1 MVRGRRWAEPRVWMC
16 VGQRGSA
23 PQLAPAKGLVL
34 SSAPGQMWGAGPR
47 EGGGCRQRR
56 CHVHRVGSRDST
68 GPTAPC
74 TARPGRQQVTGMNT
88 HPSKRGAS
96 LRCTGGV
103 PARLRSPAQ
112 APRPGQPAPRPVLL
126 PPSPADPLPGPQCA
140 HPTTLWGFR
149 VPEARGP
156 HPRSVSSG
164 QLCPSGKQVRVPR
177 VPQAEWTQWDILS
190 TWLAPRG
197 LGLLGTAVSRITG
210 PGDGVAEG
218 EAPETS
224 WSLAHCTQPTGLLG
238 TPYPCQSPKAPGRRR
253 SLSGEMGLP
262 GSPCPAQCGRAGKC
276 TSRHSGLVRQPCPSA
291 DGSRHH

>member
-1 MVRGRRWAEPRVWMC
+1 MVRGRRWAEPRVWVC

-23 PQLAPAKGLVL
+23 PQLAPARGLVL
-34 SSAPGQMWGAGPR
+34 SSAPGQVWGAGPR
-47 EGGGCRQRR
+47 EGGPGGRGLQAEEVPRAPSGEQRQHRA
-56 CHVHRVGSRDST
+56 HGPVHSTSEKTVGWTAGDRDEHTPFEERGLVQMHRWRACSPEVPST
-68 GPTAPC
+68 GT
-74 TARPGRQQVTGMNT
+74 
-88 HPSKRGAS
+88 S
-96 LRCTGGV
+96 
-103 PARLRSPAQ
+103 
-112 APRPGQPAPRPVLL
+112 PRPVLL
-126 PPSPADPLPGPQCA
+126 PPTPADPLPGPQCA

-197 LGLLGTAVSRITG
+197 LGLPGTAVSRITG

-224 WSLAHCTQPTGLLG
+224 WSLAHCT
-238 TPYPCQSPKAPGRRR
+238 
-253 SLSGEMGLP
+253 
-262 GSPCPAQCGRAGKC
+262 
-276 TSRHSGLVRQPCPSA
+276 
-291 DGSRHH
+291 